1 MKQCPTCAAR
11 KQNTPEELADLLW
24 WLSPPPSLLSYLDAI
39 AADQGMSKEA
49 AEWRQKWADIH
60 GPGEAVTDKFDIEY

>member
-1 MKQCPTCAAR
+1 MSQCHTCAAR
-11 KQNTPEELADLLW
+11 KQNPPEELADLLW
-24 WLSPPPSLLSYLDAI
+24 WLSPPPSLLSFLDAI

-60 GPGEAVTDKFDIEY
+60 GDGPAITDQFDISY

>member
-1 MKQCPTCAAR
+1 MVVKSAAR
-11 KQNTPEELADLLW
+11 QPM
-24 WLSPPPSLLSYLDAI
+24 LSYLDAI

-60 GPGEAVTDKFDIEY
+60 GDGPAITDQFDISY